1 MEQFGIFSNM
11 TCEKVAQ
18 QKIVVNPKVLE
29 NMLVK
34 KQEV

>member
-1 MEQFGIFSNM
+1 MEQFCIVSNE

-18 QKIVVNPKVLE
+18 QKILINPKVLE